1 MPYASPADLVT
12 RYDANDV
19 GQLCSD
25 TKNAVSPIDLPNN
38 AVCLAMLN
46 DASGDIDGA
55 LMVGGNYTA
64 DDLRLYL
71 TPNSTHKLIRVCCD
85 LAMWYLIQRR
95 PGWNPE
101 KAKAIREIAEEHLER
116 LRKGENTFNIQASIN
131 AGDPIVEGPTM
142 LDFEYLGLIRDNV
155 RNFYIPRR
163 IPRQLPSGG
172 A

>member
-1 MPYASPADLVT
+1 MAYATPADLIT
-12 RYDANDV
+12 RYDENDV

-38 AVCLAMLN
+38 ARCLAMLN

-55 LMVGGNYTA
+55 LMVGGNYNAIDLAGLTA
-64 DDLRLYL
+64 
-71 TPNSTHKLIRVCCD
+71 NSTYKLIRICCD

-116 LRKGENTFNIQASIN
+116 LRKGENTFNIQASID
-131 AGDPIVEGPTM
+131 AGDPVVEGPTT
-142 LDFEYLGLIRDNV
+142 LDFQYLGLIRDSV
-155 RNFYIPRR
+155 KNFYVPRR
-163 IPRQLPSGG
+163 IPRRLPSGG
-172 A
+172 V

>member
-1 MPYASPADLVT
+1 MPYASPADLCA
-12 RYDANDV
+12 RYDRNDI

-25 TKNAVSPIDLPNN
+25 TKNAVSPVDLTNDPI
-38 AVCLAMLN
+38 CLAMLN
-46 DASGDIDGA
+46 DASGEIDGA

-64 DDLRLYL
+64 ADLATGL
-71 TPNSTHKLIRVCCD
+71 TPNSTFKLIRICCD

-101 KAKAIREIAEEHLER
+101 KAKAIREIAESHLEK
-116 LRKGENTFNIQASIN
+116 LRNGENVFNIAANIA
-131 AGDPIVEGPTM
+131 AGDPIVEGPTT
-142 LDFEYLGLIRDNV
+142 LDFQYLGLIRDRV
-155 RNFYIPRR
+155 RNFYPPRV